1 MSSES
6 EKRLSNEELK
16 KRNQPQEITTPPP
29 SCPTE
34 EQWRYLMRLLNAQHR
49 LLETQNNTMEAMW
62 STMQA
67 MSSQAEAQTKELLT
81 IHQQMEQ
88 AGRKKERRL
97 SLPKIHLPHPSWAWL
112 WAIPITVGLL
122 TIWYTSGALWNN
134 LVIPFLQLLQ

>member
-6 EKRLSNEELK
+6 EKRYSTEELK
-16 KRNQPQEITTPPP
+16 KRNQPQEVTTPPP

-34 EQWRYLMRLLNAQHR
+34 EQWRSLMRLLTAQHR
-49 LLETQNNTMEAMW
+49 LLETQINTMEAMW

-67 MSSQAEAQTKELLT
+67 MRSQTEVQTKELLT
-81 IHQQMEQ
+81 IRQQLEQ
-88 AGRKKERRL
+88 AGKKKERRL
-97 SLPKIHLPHPSWAWL
+97 SLPRIHLPHPSWAWL

-122 TIWYTSGALWNN
+122 TIWYALGELWNN